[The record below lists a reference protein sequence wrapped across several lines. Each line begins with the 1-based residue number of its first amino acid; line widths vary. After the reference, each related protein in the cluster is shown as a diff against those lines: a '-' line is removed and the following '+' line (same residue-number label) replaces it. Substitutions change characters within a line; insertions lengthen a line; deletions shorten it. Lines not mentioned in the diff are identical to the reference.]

1 MSGRRRRI
9 TGDVPHTL
17 RRLIR
22 GLFCV
27 IVCSLLAAG
36 PLTGVVDAAGL
47 SPVVADCNTHARL
60 THQYSL
66 AQLRNALATM
76 PADVKEYTN
85 CSDVIQRQ
93 LLAQL
98 GGVHGHGGSGTQ
110 GGSFLPTP
118 VIVVLALLVLG
129 GAGFAAYAW
138 RRRGEGSKPG

>member
-1 MSGRRRRI
+1 
-9 TGDVPHTL
+9 V
-17 RRLIR
+17 
-22 GLFCV
+22 V
-27 IVCSLLAAG
+27 ACSLCAAG
-36 PLTGVVDAAGL
+36 PLTGGADAAGL
-47 SPVVADCNTHARL
+47 SGVVADCNTHTRL
-60 THQYSL
+60 THQYTV

-76 PADVKEYTN
+76 PADIKEYSD

-98 GGVHGHGGSGTQ
+98 GGLRGHGGSGSGSG

-138 RRRGEGSKPG
+138 RRRT